1 MKPLYFYV
9 LLALFI
15 LFWLLLYK
23 PYELFGSKT
32 EEPAITLKDFA
43 YSELDEKGERLALR
57 AKKGLYE
64 QKSFKIQKPTVQN
77 NSGET
82 LSADLG
88 YYDDHLLRLQGNVR
102 YIGKEYRFFT
112 KRAIYDTAAQKLIVP
127 TPFELRGP
135 NMLVRGRK
143 LYYFKK
149 IGTIEAFDIDAKADV
164 R

>member
-1 MKPLYFYV
+1 MKPLHLYA

-23 PYELFGSKT
+23 PYEFLGSKT
-32 EEPAITLKDFA
+32 KEPAIALKDFF
-43 YSELDEKGERLALR
+43 YSELDERGERLAMR
-57 AKKGLYE
+57 ARQGVYE
-64 QKSFKIQKPTVQN
+64 QKSFKVQKPTVQN

-88 YYDDHLLRLQGNVR
+88 YYYDHILRLQGNVR
-102 YIGKEYRFFT
+102 YVGKEYRFT
-112 KRAIYDTAAQKLIVP
+112 TRRAIYDTAAQKLTVP

-135 NMLVRGRK
+135 NLLVRGRK

-149 IGTIEAFDIDAKADV
+149 IGKIEAFDIDAKADV
-164 R
+164 K